1 MCIQTFEEDELRI
14 RSMPSNFNIHAV
26 PISLSLDLYG
36 LFVIVTYR
44 KEEGK
49 SQHCL
54 PTVVVEEIGHCGTPE
69 G

>member
-1 MCIQTFEEDELRI
+1 
-14 RSMPSNFNIHAV
+14 MPSNFNIHAV